1 MGMAAELQWL
11 EILASGTLIV
21 MLLGAA
27 IVDVMTHRIPN
38 ALIGPALVVALTV
51 AAITAGGHGLL
62 LAVSGLGVGLAML
75 LPLYILGG
83 MGAGDVKL
91 LGISGAFL
99 GPVGALIAGLATIIV
114 GGVLGVLY
122 IGWRRLRR
130 GSEHQPAAA
139 SSGDGAMAVTP
150 AFNALATQFPG
161 LAVKLSTVLPAPG
174 AAGTVAARE
183 TARKNSTFAYA
194 PAIGIGVA
202 FLVWQQGWAALIGIG

>member
-1 MGMAAELQWL
+1 MGMAAELHWL
-11 EILASGTLIV
+11 EILASGTLII

-38 ALIGPALVVALTV
+38 ALIGPALVVALTT
-51 AAITAGGHGLL
+51 AAITAGGHGLIM
-62 LAVSGLGVGLAML
+62 AVSGLAVGLGML
-75 LPLYILGG
+75 LPLHILGG

-91 LGISGAFL
+91 LGVSGAFL
-99 GPVGALIAGLATIIV
+99 GPVGALTAALATFIV

-130 GSEHQPAAA
+130 DYEHQPAAA
-139 SSGDGAMAVTP
+139 SARDGDGAMAVTP

-174 AAGTVAARE
+174 ATGTVATR
-183 TARKNSTFAYA
+183 RNSTFAYA

-202 FLVWQQGWAALIGIG
+202 FLLWQQGWPALISIG